1 MKVFVTG
8 SSGFIGFHLS
18 KKLLEK
24 GYSIHGF
31 DSMNKYYDVKIK
43 KARLKILKKYKKFSF
58 TKNKL
63 ENKKILTDSI
73 LRFKPTVIIHL
84 AAQAG
89 VRYSIENPKAYMDS
103 NITGTYN
110 IIELAKKINIK
121 HLLIASSSSVYGAN
135 KKLPFTEIDK
145 TETQLSLY
153 AATKKSTE
161 SIAHSY
167 SNIWKIPITMLRFFT
182 VYGPWGRPD
191 MALFKFTKGIINKK
205 KIDIYNHGKMYR
217 DFTFIDDIVNGITS
231 LINSAPNLNQL
242 GKIRNDSLS
251 PVAPFRVLNIGN
263 TKKVFLLDF
272 INELEKQLGK
282 KAIRN
287 YMKMQ
292 KGDVK
297 ITVSNTSL
305 LRKITN
311 YNPKT
316 NYKTGIKKFLEWYLF
331 YYKINN
337 KLL

>member
-1 MKVFVTG
+1 MKIFVTG

-24 GYSIHGF
+24 GHTVHGF
-31 DSMNKYYDVKIK
+31 DSMNKYYDVKLK
-43 KARLKILKKYKKFSF
+43 KARLKILKEYKKFFF

-63 ENKKILTDSI
+63 ENKKILSQSI
-73 LRFKPTVIIHL
+73 LKFKPKVIIHL

-103 NITGTYN
+103 NIIGTYN
-110 IIELAKKINIK
+110 VIELAKKINIK
-121 HLLIASSSSVYGAN
+121 HLIISSSSSVYGAN
-135 KKLPFTEIDK
+135 KKLPFRENDK
-145 TETQLSLY
+145 TENQLSIY

-161 SIAHSY
+161 SIAHAY
-167 SNIWKIPITMLRFFT
+167 SNIWKLPITMIRFFT

-205 KIDIYNHGKMYR
+205 KIDIYNNGKMYR
-217 DFTFIDDIVNGITS
+217 DFTYIDDIVHG
-231 LINSAPNLNQL
+231 LIALIHKAPNLNQL

-251 PVAPFRVLNIGN
+251 SVAPFRILNIGN
-263 TKKVFLLDF
+263 TKKVYLLDL
-272 INELEKQLGK
+272 INELEKQLKK

-297 ITVSNTSL
+297 ITLSDTSL
-305 LRKITN
+305 LKKIAK
-311 YNPKT
+311 YNPIID
-316 NYKTGIKKFLEWYLF
+316 YKIGIKKFLKWYLS

-337 KLL
+337 K

>member
-1 MKVFVTG
+1 MKIFVTG
-8 SSGFIGFHLS
+8 SSGFIGFNLS

-24 GYSIHGF
+24 GHSVHGF

-43 KARLKILKKYKKFSF
+43 KSRLKILKEYKKFSF
-58 TKNKL
+58 TQNKL
-63 ENKKILTDSI
+63 ENKKILTDSM
-73 LRFKPTVIIHL
+73 LKFKPTVIIHL

-89 VRYSIENPKAYMDS
+89 VRYSIENPRAYMDS

-121 HLLIASSSSVYGAN
+121 HLIIASSSSVYGAN

-145 TETQLSLY
+145 TETQLSIY

-191 MALFKFTKGIINKK
+191 MALFKFTKGIIDNK
-205 KIDIYNHGKMYR
+205 KIDIFNNGKMYR
-217 DFTFIDDIVNGITS
+217 DFTFIDDVVDGITA
-231 LINSAPNLNQL
+231 LIKKKPHLNQL
-242 GKIRNDSLS
+242 GKFRNDSLS
-251 PVAPFRVLNIGN
+251 SVAPFRILNIGN

-287 YMKMQ
+287 YMALQ

-297 ITVSNTSL
+297 TTVSSTAL
-305 LRKITN
+305 LKKITN